1 MCNMLAK
8 AQRLTTKQFDQYFAA
23 GKRFHFPHC
32 TIIHTPLP
40 TLHGSVVVGKK
51 VSKKA
56 VTRNTIRRRVYAQ
69 LRLVCQKHQQTG
81 VFIVLIKP
89 SYTQLTR
96 KTSLAEINSYIAQV
110 CKKT

>member
-1 MCNMLAK
+1 MLARE
-8 AQRLTTKQFDQYFAA
+8 QRLTKKQFDQYFKA
-23 GKRFHFPHC
+23 GKRWHFSHC

-69 LRLVCQKHQQTG
+69 LRQICEKQNTTG
-81 VFIVLIKP
+81 VFIIIIKP
-89 SYTQLTR
+89 TYNELTR
-96 KTSLAEINSYIAQV
+96 KEALLDITKHIAQV
-110 CKKT
+110 MK